1 MILLCQFVCLEIC
14 IRRSDQSRFL
24 ARSHHSWDKYID
36 MHIAF
41 HINRTDELSLDTIAN
56 ILDAQNLPYHAHAND
71 DDGSGS
77 IWTGLSLGGLG
88 VEIAGLFDFSK
99 FTKGAVSFLDFCHK
113 TSSYN
118 HDGYMHFG

>member
-1 MILLCQFVCLEIC
+1 
-14 IRRSDQSRFL
+14 
-24 ARSHHSWDKYID
+24 